1 MEYKI
6 ESEKDKENSIYNE
19 INDFKLDLVDT
30 ENDIKNAEEELKLY

>member
-30 ENDIKNAEEELKLY
+30 ENDIKYAEEELKLY